1 MEANQ
6 ATANADLKPEIF
18 DTLIETQGSANEG
31 RNDITRMRPRGK
43 SKFLSFMGVNE
54 CTVDKTQSQIEKRN
68 SFMLFFTYFYHL
80 FKKEFE
86 SKRV

>member
-54 CTVDKTQSQIEKRN
+54 CTVGQSCLNVRHHNSHDRIELGRECFGN
-68 SFMLFFTYFYHL
+68 I
-80 FKKEFE
+80 
-86 SKRV
+86 